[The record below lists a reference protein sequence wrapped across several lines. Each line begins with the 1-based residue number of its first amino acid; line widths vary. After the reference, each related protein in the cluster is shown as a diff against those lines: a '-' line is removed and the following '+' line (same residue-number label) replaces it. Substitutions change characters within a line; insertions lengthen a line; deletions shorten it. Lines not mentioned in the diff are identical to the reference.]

1 MKKYLSIL
9 ALILSLS
16 QTTQSYAKDDHDN
29 EISIEDDHEES
40 SSVTISDES
49 AKKAGIKLQK
59 ASPQMVYDT
68 VFLTGKIILNQNST
82 YDVKA
87 RFPGIVRSVKVKWGQ
102 EVKKG
107 QVLATIESNN
117 SLRLYSVKAPRN
129 GVVLKRNTNI
139 GDVATDKS
147 LFKISNLSTVW
158 AEFHVFPRDINKVVE
173 GQKISVHTLENNTE
187 DEGKISMILPTA
199 DSASQ
204 TLIAIVE
211 LPNSQSKWIP
221 GMSVEGKVQVLKKE
235 ANVAVTKSAI
245 QRMETE
251 TVIFVK
257 ENDKYEARHV
267 KLGKGDGNYI
277 EVIEGLNKGEEY
289 VSQGSF
295 IIKADILKSSA
306 SHSH

>member
-1 MKKYLSIL
+1 MNKYLSIL
-9 ALILSLS
+9 ALMLALSLS
-16 QTTQSYAKDDHDN
+16 QTSQSYAKDDH
-29 EISIEDDHEES
+29 ETSIEGDHEES
-40 SSVTISDES
+40 SATISDES

-59 ASPQMVYDT
+59 ASPQMVYNT
-68 VFLTGKIILNQNST
+68 VSLTGKIILNQDST
-82 YDVKA
+82 YDIKA
-87 RFPGIVRSVKVKWGQ
+87 RFPGIVRSVKVKWGE

-117 SLRLYSVKAPRN
+117 SLRLYSVKAPRS
-129 GVVLKRNTNI
+129 GVILKRNTNI
-139 GDVATDKS
+139 GDVTTNES
-147 LFKISNLSTVW
+147 LFKVANLSTVW
-158 AEFHVFPRDINKVVE
+158 AEFHVFPRDINKVSE
-173 GQKISVHTLENNTE
+173 GQNIFVHTLGKNTK

-204 TLIAIVE
+204 TIIAIVT
-211 LPNSQSKWIP
+211 LPNSHSKWIP
-221 GMSVEGKVQVLKKE
+221 EMSVEGKVQVLEKE
-235 ANVAVTKSAI
+235 AAVAVTKSAI
-245 QRMETE
+245 QRMENE

-267 KLGKGDGNYI
+267 KLGKGDGDYI